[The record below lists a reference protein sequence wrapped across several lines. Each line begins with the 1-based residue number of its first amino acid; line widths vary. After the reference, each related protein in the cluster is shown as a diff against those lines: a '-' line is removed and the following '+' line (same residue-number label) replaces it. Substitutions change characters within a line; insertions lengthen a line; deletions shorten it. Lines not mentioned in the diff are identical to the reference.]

1 MKLNIANIIAFLVI
15 LFLVLGF
22 YYIKFLTVDE
32 GENKKLKML
41 KRILVFMVIIGF
53 IHIYSI
59 ARQDDIKLIMIV
71 FFAVVLNIY
80 SVVHSTKKCDYPKLY
95 VIQLSLFTAMITI
108 ISAGI
113 LWYSTR
119 RSLFGFMIDDS
130 DDEESIEEEAVSI
143 FTSNE
148 IDQSLGLYDQGPGDC
163 PIPDIPE
170 GTNTDYDSQMRQLRT
185 EDLDK
190 FNACLEREIREDL
203 ERES

>member
-1 MKLNIANIIAFLVI
+1 MKLSFLIQMMLLLLLVVGVYL
-15 LFLVLGF
+15 LF
-22 YYIKFLTVDE
+22 T
-32 GENKKLKML
+32 N
-41 KRILVFMVIIGF
+41 
-53 IHIYSI
+53 SI
-59 ARQDDIKLIMIV
+59 QGRMKLIMIV

-190 FNACLEREIREDL
+190 FNACLEREIRDDL